1 MKAEIT
7 QENKAKLFAQY
18 YPQKILHHVD
28 YEDYCPVGFSGIL
41 DINYYANN
49 DYYLSLKPLS
59 SICNED
65 AIEVFGF
72 DNFFEYSKDNNHR
85 YFNKSASEA
94 LLDTLLE
101 SHLSLELNA
110 YSVDFL
116 RSKGYAVDWIGLTV
130 QEMIEA
136 GWIKLIEK

>member
-7 QENKAKLFAQY
+7 PENKAKFFAQY
-18 YPQKILHHVD
+18 WGQNIFHWKYPEHATHENV
-28 YEDYCPVGFSGIL
+28 
-41 DINYYANN
+41 INKVSAATVEYANCGS
-49 DYYLSLKPLS
+49 LSLKPLS
-59 SICNED
+59 SISDED
-65 AIEVFGF
+65 ALEVFGF

-116 RSKGYAVDWIGLTV
+116 RSKGYAVDWMGLTV

-136 GWIKLIEK
+136 GWIKLI